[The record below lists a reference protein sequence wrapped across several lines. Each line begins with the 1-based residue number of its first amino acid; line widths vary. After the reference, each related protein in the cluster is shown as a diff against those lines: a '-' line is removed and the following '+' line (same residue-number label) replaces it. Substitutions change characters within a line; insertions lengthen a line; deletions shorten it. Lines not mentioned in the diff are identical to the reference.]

1 MLLGESD
8 LLNQII
14 WQQIDKRAVPARIK
28 LRDVVEL
35 VFVEVLGRLIRVDV
49 GGVGA
54 DVCKFEM
61 EC

>member
-8 LLNQII
+8 FFDQII
-14 WQQIDKRAVPARIK
+14 WQQINKRAVPARIK
-28 LRDVVEL
+28 LRQVVEL
-35 VFVEVLGRLIRVDV
+35 VFVKVLGRLIRVDV
-49 GGVGA
+49 GRVGA

>member
-14 WQQIDKRAVPARIK
+14 WQQINKRAVPARIE
-28 LRDVVEL
+28 LRHVVEL
-35 VFVEVLGRLIRVDV
+35 VFVKVLGRLIRVDV

-54 DVCKFEM
+54 DVRKFEM